1 MKELAGL
8 NSNRELRFYSVS
20 SIPGVI
26 RENIDTNLILNLNL
40 RSQTIK
46 FRAFMGASVA

>member
-1 MKELAGL
+1 MKEPAVL
-8 NSNRELRFYSVS
+8 NSNRYYGSLSVS

-46 FRAFMGASVA
+46 FRAFMGALVA